1 MQSRTGIA
9 ILIKV
14 CGAIRNIVFG
24 TVLLSLGLLCR
35 ASNHPSNSDCAAL
48 RAMTGHE
55 GESAV
60 MLFVVFPHPLK
71 PCGAIHNFCLFS
83 QGVANCCCFIVSQ
96 GVAIGPGYIGL

>member
-1 MQSRTGIA
+1 MTT
-9 ILIKV
+9 LIKV

-83 QGVANCCCFIVSQ
+83 QGVA
-96 GVAIGPGYIGL
+96 IGLGYIRLSA